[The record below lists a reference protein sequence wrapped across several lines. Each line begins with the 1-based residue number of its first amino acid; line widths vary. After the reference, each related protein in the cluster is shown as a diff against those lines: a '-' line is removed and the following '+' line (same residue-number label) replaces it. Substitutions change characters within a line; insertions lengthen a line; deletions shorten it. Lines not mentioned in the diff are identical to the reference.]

1 LVGKHEGKS
10 PHGRLV
16 HRWEDDTKMDLKI
29 MDCEDMAGIYLTE
42 DNSCEHDNQPSGSIK
57 FD

>member
-16 HRWEDDTKMDLKI
+16 HRWEDDTKMDLKM
-29 MDCEDMAGIYLTE
+29 MDCEDMVGIYLTE
-42 DNSCEHDNQPSGSIK
+42 DRDRVP
-57 FD
+57 